1 MDQVSVVPSGFAE
14 VSSGHRA
21 SAVPKSY
28 LSQSGPPQKDIDIGF
43 LIAAMNGTPQP
54 IQAPCSSVIAPH
66 PQIHPFQGEPPES
79 VSCRQEK
86 PTGD

>member
-66 PQIHPFQGEPPES
+66 PQI
-79 VSCRQEK
+79 C
-86 PTGD
+86 